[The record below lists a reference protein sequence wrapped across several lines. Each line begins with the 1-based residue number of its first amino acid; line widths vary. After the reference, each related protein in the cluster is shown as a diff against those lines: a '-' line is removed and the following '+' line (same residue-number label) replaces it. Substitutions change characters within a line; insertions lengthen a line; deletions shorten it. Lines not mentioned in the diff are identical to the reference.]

1 MEADEPDWFVLSD
14 TTIDVVEGAT
24 ESVLMEV
31 TPPSDA
37 DAGFYEFT
45 LTATSANGVTSAS
58 ATTSVHVRVPGVHL
72 AAKGNSQTGYR
83 GEQLQFDFDLT
94 NTGQERD
101 VFTLSHENAGWAE
114 SIIFGANPVAL
125 DPEEVGQVS
134 ATIIL
139 SDTID
144 QGIYTFKVIAT
155 SSDAMAS
162 SSNELT
168 VTVTVNGVEIS
179 LSVESITIT
188 KGKEKEVTLTITNTG
203 QGSDTFNILLTAEA
217 SNWTNAETTVV
228 TLAEGLS
235 ETVTLTISP
244 GTGVEGD
251 HGFLDITVVSS
262 DPVFNEK
269 VQLQVVLK
277 DAPDEG
283 GLSTTII
290 VIVVI
295 LIVIAGLVVYMMQ
308 ARSD

>member
-1 MEADEPDWFVLSD
+1 MA
-14 TTIDVVEGAT
+14 EGAT

-31 TPPSDA
+31 TPPGGA

-45 LTATSANGVTSAS
+45 LTATSANDVTNAS

-72 AAKGNSQTGYR
+72 AAKSNSATGYR
-83 GEQLQFDFDLT
+83 GEQLTFDFDLT

-101 VFTLSHENAGWAE
+101 VFTLSHVDSGWAD
-114 SIIFGANPVAL
+114 SVIFSANPVAL
-125 DPEEVGQVS
+125 DPEETGQVS

-144 QGIYTFKVIAT
+144 QGIYKFRVIAA
-155 SSDAMAS
+155 SSDGMAD
-162 SSNELT
+162 SSNQLT
-168 VTVTVNGVEIS
+168 VTVTVNGVEVS
-179 LSVESITIT
+179 LSVESITVT

-203 QGSDTFNILLTAEA
+203 QGSDTFNILLTGEA
-217 SNWTNAETTVV
+217 SNWTKAGTTQV
-228 TLAEGLS
+228 TLAEGAS

-244 GTGVEGD
+244 ETDTKGD

-283 GLSTTII
+283 GLSTTAII
-290 VIVVI
+290 AIVVI
-295 LIVIAGLVVYMMQ
+295 LIIVAGLVVYMMQ
-308 ARSD
+308 AKSD